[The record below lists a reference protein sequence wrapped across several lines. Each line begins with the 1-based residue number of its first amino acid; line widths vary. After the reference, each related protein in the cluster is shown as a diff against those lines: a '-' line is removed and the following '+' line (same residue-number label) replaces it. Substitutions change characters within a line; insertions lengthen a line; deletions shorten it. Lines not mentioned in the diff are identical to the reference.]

1 MNQIPRHRVVVVG
14 GGFGGLYTVR
24 GLRRTP
30 VDITLVDRRNFHL
43 FQPLLYQVST
53 GGLSPAD
60 ISSPLRHIFKGQR
73 NVTVV
78 LGEATGVDPVRKV
91 LRLADRE
98 LPYDSLV
105 LAPGVINHYFGQD
118 RWAGDAPGLKSLE
131 DAVEIRHR
139 ILQSFEAAELEPDPA
154 RRAALMTFVVVGAG
168 PTGVE
173 LAGAIG
179 ELAHHTLRG
188 EFRRIDPTT
197 ARVLLVDGADR
208 VLPGFP
214 DLLSRRAARS
224 LARLRVEVRT
234 GARVVNIDGDGLDI
248 EVNGSAER
256 IASRTVLWGAGVA
269 APPLARALQAA
280 TGCELDRMGRVRVGP
295 DLAIPGHPDL
305 YVIGD
310 MAHVEIKGQPLPCI
324 APPAVQGGKHV
335 AKLIR
340 ARLTGRTDRPA
351 FRYFDKGSLA
361 TIGRSAAV
369 AEFRGIKFWGFP
381 AWMLWLVVHIV
392 YLIGFENRAIV
403 MFQWINMYI
412 MKKRGARI
420 ILERPAGGIDPGADG
435 HPGPGTGR

>member
-1 MNQIPRHRVVVVG
+1 MNTVQPHRVVVVG
-14 GGFGGLYTVR
+14 GGFGGLYTAS
-24 GLRRTP
+24 GLRRAP
-30 VDITLVDRRNFHL
+30 VEITLVDRRNFHL

-60 ISSPLRHIFKGQR
+60 IASPLRHIFKKQR
-73 NVTVV
+73 NVTVM
-78 LGEATGVDPVRKV
+78 LGEATDIDPERKV
-91 LRLADRE
+91 LQLADRE

-105 LAPGVINHYFGQD
+105 LAPGVVNHYFGQD
-118 RWAGDAPGLKSLE
+118 RWAGAAPGLKTLE

-139 ILQSFEAAELEPDPA
+139 ILESFETAELEADAA

-214 DLLSRRAARS
+214 ALLSARAARS
-224 LARLRVEVRT
+224 LTRLGVEVHT
-234 GARVVNIDGDGLDI
+234 GTRVVSIDADGLDV
-248 EVNGSAER
+248 ERNGSTER
-256 IASRTVLWGAGVA
+256 ITTPTVLWGAGVA

-280 TGCELDRMGRVRVGP
+280 TGCALDQMGRVRVGP
-295 DLAIPGHPDL
+295 DLAIPGHPDI

-310 MAHVEIKGQPLPCI
+310 MAHIEVKGEPLPCI

-340 ARLTGRTDRPA
+340 ARLAGRAERPA

-369 AEFRGIKFWGFP
+369 AEFRGLKFWGFP

-420 ILERPAGGIDPGADG
+420 ILGQGGPAD
-435 HPGPGTGR
+435 

>member
-1 MNQIPRHRVVVVG
+1 MSTMQPHRVVVVG
-14 GGFGGLYTVR
+14 GGFGGLYTIS
-24 GLRRTP
+24 GLRRAP
-30 VDITLVDRRNFHL
+30 VEITLVDRRNFHL

-60 ISSPLRHIFKGQR
+60 IASPLRHIFKKQR
-73 NVTVV
+73 NVTVI
-78 LGEATGVDPVRKV
+78 LGEATDVDPERKL
-91 LRLADRE
+91 LRLTDRE
-98 LPYDSLV
+98 LPFDSLV
-105 LAPGVINHYFGQD
+105 LAPGVVNHYFGQD
-118 RWAGDAPGLKSLE
+118 QWAGTAPGLKTLE

-139 ILQSFEAAELEPDPA
+139 ILESFEAAELEADAA

-214 DLLSRRAARS
+214 ELLSARAARS
-224 LARLRVEVRT
+224 LKRLRVEVRT
-234 GARVVNIDGDGLDI
+234 GTRVVRIDADGLDL
-248 EVNGSAER
+248 ERNGATER
-256 IASRTVLWGAGVA
+256 ITTRTVLWGAGVA

-295 DLAIPGHPDL
+295 DLAIPGHPDI

-310 MAHVEIKGQPLPCI
+310 MAHVEVKGKPLPCI

-340 ARLTGRTDRPA
+340 ARLQGRAERPA

-369 AEFRGIKFWGFP
+369 AEFRGLKFWGFP

-420 ILERPAGGIDPGADG
+420 ILARSDP
-435 HPGPGTGR
+435 PGD

>member
-1 MNQIPRHRVVVVG
+1 MNTVQPHRVVVVG
-14 GGFGGLYTVR
+14 GGFGGLYTVS
-24 GLRRTP
+24 GLRRAP
-30 VDITLVDRRNFHL
+30 VEITLVDRRNFHL

-60 ISSPLRHIFKGQR
+60 ISSPLRHIFKQQR
-73 NVTVV
+73 NATVI
-78 LGEATGVDPVRKV
+78 LGEATGVDTVRRV
-91 LRLADRE
+91 LLLEDGE
-98 LPYDSLV
+98 LPFDSLV
-105 LAPGVINHYFGQD
+105 LAPGVANHYFDHDQ
-118 RWAGDAPGLKSLE
+118 WAGAAPGLKTLE

-139 ILQSFEAAELEPDPA
+139 ILESFEAAELEPDAA

-214 DLLSRRAARS
+214 ELLSARAARS
-224 LARLRVEVRT
+224 LKRLRVEVRT
-234 GARVVNIDGDGLDI
+234 GTRVVSIDADGLDV
-248 EVNGSAER
+248 ERNNSTER
-256 IASRTVLWGAGVA
+256 ITARTVLWGAGVA

-295 DLAIPGHPDL
+295 DLAIPGHPDI

-310 MAHVEIKGQPLPCI
+310 MAHVEVKGKPLPCI

-340 ARLTGRTDRPA
+340 ARLLGRADRPA

-369 AEFRGIKFWGFP
+369 AEFRGLKFWGFP

-403 MFQWINMYI
+403 LFQWVNMYI

-420 ILERPAGGIDPGADG
+420 ILARRAAGLDPIEALRHD
-435 HPGPGTGR
+435 

>member
-1 MNQIPRHRVVVVG
+1 MNTVQPHRVVVVG
-14 GGFGGLYTVR
+14 GGFGGLYTAS
-24 GLRRTP
+24 GLRRAP
-30 VDITLVDRRNFHL
+30 VEITLVDRRNFHL

-60 ISSPLRHIFKGQR
+60 IASPLRHIFKKQR
-73 NVTVV
+73 NVTVM
-78 LGEATGVDPVRKV
+78 LGEATDIDPERKV
-91 LRLADRE
+91 LQLAGRE

-105 LAPGVINHYFGQD
+105 LAPGVVNHYFGQD
-118 RWAGDAPGLKSLE
+118 RWAGAAPGLKTLE

-139 ILQSFEAAELEPDPA
+139 ILESFETAELEADAA

-214 DLLSRRAARS
+214 ALLSARAARS
-224 LARLRVEVRT
+224 LTRLGVEVHT
-234 GARVVNIDGDGLDI
+234 GTRVVSIDADGLDV
-248 EVNGSAER
+248 ERNGSTER
-256 IASRTVLWGAGVA
+256 ITTPTVLWGAGVA

-280 TGCELDRMGRVRVGP
+280 TGCALDQMGRVRVGP
-295 DLAIPGHPDL
+295 DLAIPGHPDI

-310 MAHVEIKGQPLPCI
+310 MAHIEVKGEPLPCI

-340 ARLTGRTDRPA
+340 ARLAGRAERPA

-369 AEFRGIKFWGFP
+369 AEFRGLKFWGFP

-420 ILERPAGGIDPGADG
+420 ILGQGGPAD
-435 HPGPGTGR
+435 

>member
-1 MNQIPRHRVVVVG
+1 MHTVQPYRVVVVG
-14 GGFGGLYTVR
+14 GGFGGLYTVS
-24 GLRRTP
+24 GLRRAP
-30 VDITLVDRRNFHL
+30 VEITLVDRRNFHL

-60 ISSPLRHIFKGQR
+60 IASPLRHIFKKQR
-73 NVTVV
+73 NVTVM
-78 LGEATGVDPVRKV
+78 LGEATDIDPERKV
-91 LRLADRE
+91 LQLAGRE

-105 LAPGVINHYFGQD
+105 LAPGVVNHYFGQD
-118 RWAGDAPGLKSLE
+118 RWAGAAPGLKTLE

-139 ILQSFEAAELEPDPA
+139 ILESFETAELEADAA

-214 DLLSRRAARS
+214 ALLSARAARS
-224 LARLRVEVRT
+224 LTRLGVEVHT
-234 GARVVNIDGDGLDI
+234 GTRVVSIDADGLDV
-248 EVNGSAER
+248 ERNGSTER
-256 IASRTVLWGAGVA
+256 ITTPTVLWGAGVA

-280 TGCELDRMGRVRVGP
+280 TGCALDQMGRVRVGP
-295 DLAIPGHPDL
+295 DLAIPGHPDI

-310 MAHVEIKGQPLPCI
+310 MAHIEVKGEPLPCI

-340 ARLTGRTDRPA
+340 ARLAGRAERPA

-369 AEFRGIKFWGFP
+369 AEFRGLKFWGFP

-420 ILERPAGGIDPGADG
+420 ILGQGGSAD
-435 HPGPGTGR
+435 

>member
-1 MNQIPRHRVVVVG
+1 MTERRRHRVVVVG
-14 GGFGGLYTVR
+14 GGFGGLYAIR
-24 GLRRTP
+24 GLRRAP

-60 ISSPLRHIFKGQR
+60 IASPLRHIFKTQR
-73 NVTVV
+73 NVRVI
-78 LGEATGVDPVRKV
+78 LGEATGVDPVGK
-91 LRLADRE
+91 LLHLADGE

-105 LAPGVINHYFGQD
+105 LAPGVVNHYFGQD
-118 RWAGDAPGLKSLE
+118 QWADAAPGLKSLE
-131 DAVEIRHR
+131 DAVAIRHR
-139 ILQSFEAAELEPDPA
+139 ILEAFEAAELEPDPA
-154 RRAALMTFVVVGAG
+154 RRVAWMTFVVVGAG

-188 EFRRIDPTT
+188 EFRRIDPAT
-197 ARVLLVDGADR
+197 ARVLLVDAADR
-208 VLPGFP
+208 VLPRFP
-214 DLLSRRAARS
+214 ELLSRRAARS

-234 GARVVNIDGDGLDI
+234 GTRVIHIDDGGLDLEGDG
-248 EVNGSAER
+248 GTER

-280 TGCELDRMGRVRVGP
+280 TGCDLDRMGRVKVGT
-295 DLAIPGHPDL
+295 DLAVPGHPDI

-310 MAHVEIKGQPLPCI
+310 MAHVEVKGRPLPCI
-324 APPAVQGGKHV
+324 APPAIQGGTHV
-335 AKLIR
+335 AKLVR
-340 ARLTGRTDRPA
+340 ARLEGRTDRPA

-369 AEFRGIKFWGFP
+369 AEFRGVKFWGFP
-381 AWMLWLVVHIV
+381 AWILWLVVHIV

-420 ILERPAGGIDPGADG
+420 ILEDATPDPARV
-435 HPGPGTGR
+435 GTGIPADSRT

>member
-1 MNQIPRHRVVVVG
+1 MTDAPRHRVVVVG
-14 GGFGGLYTVR
+14 GGFGGLYAAN
-24 GLRRTP
+24 GLRRAP

-60 ISSPLRHIFKGQR
+60 IASPLRHIFKRQR

-78 LGEATGVDPVRKV
+78 LGEARSVDPARKV
-91 LRLADRE
+91 LHLAEGD
-98 LPYDSLV
+98 LPFDSLV
-105 LAPGVINHYFGQD
+105 LAPGVVNHYFGQD
-118 RWAGDAPGLKSLE
+118 QWAGTAPGLKSLE

-139 ILQSFEAAELEPDPA
+139 ILESFEAAELEPDPG
-154 RRAALMTFVVVGAG
+154 RRAALMTFVVAGAG

-197 ARVLLVDGADR
+197 ARVLLVDSADR

-214 DLLSRRAARS
+214 ELLSRRAARS

-234 GARVVNIDGDGLDI
+234 GARVVNIDAHGLDL
-248 EVNGSAER
+248 EANGSTER

-269 APPLARALQAA
+269 APPLARALQEA
-280 TGCELDRMGRVRVGP
+280 TGCALDRMGRVRVGP
-295 DLAIPGHPDL
+295 DLAVPGHPDI

-310 MAHVEIKGQPLPCI
+310 MAHVEVKGQPLPCI
-324 APPAVQGGKHV
+324 APPAIQGGRHV
-335 AKLIR
+335 ARLIR
-340 ARLTGRTDRPA
+340 ARIAGNPDRPA

-381 AWMLWLVVHIV
+381 AWMLWLVVHLV

-403 MFQWINMYI
+403 MFQWINMFI
-412 MKKRGARI
+412 MKQRGARI
-420 ILERPAGGIDPGADG
+420 ILERAPPR
-435 HPGPGTGR
+435 P

>member
-1 MNQIPRHRVVVVG
+1 MTTTRPHRVVVVG
-14 GGFGGLYTVR
+14 GGFGGLYTVT
-24 GLRRTP
+24 GLRRAP
-30 VDITLVDRRNFHL
+30 VEITLVDRRNFHL

-60 ISSPLRHIFKGQR
+60 ISSPLRHIFKQQR
-73 NVTVV
+73 NVSVV
-78 LGEATGVDPVRKV
+78 LGEATGVDPTRRV
-91 LRLADRE
+91 LHLTDRD
-98 LPYDSLV
+98 LPFDSLV
-105 LAPGVINHYFGQD
+105 LAPGVVNHYFGQD
-118 RWAGDAPGLKSLE
+118 QWADAAPGLKTLE

-139 ILQSFEAAELEPDPA
+139 ILASFETAELEADA
-154 RRAALMTFVVVGAG
+154 GRRATLMTFVVIGAG

-179 ELAHHTLRG
+179 ELAHHTLHG

-197 ARVLLVDGADR
+197 ARVLLVDSADR

-214 DLLSRRAARS
+214 ELLSARAERS
-224 LARLRVEVRT
+224 LKRLRVEVRT
-234 GARVVNIDGDGLDI
+234 GTRVVGIDADGLDL
-248 EVNGSAER
+248 ERNGSTER
-256 IASRTVLWGAGVA
+256 ITTPTVLWGAGVA

-280 TGCELDRMGRVRVGP
+280 TGCGLDRMGRVKVGP
-295 DLAIPGHPDL
+295 DLAIPGHPDI

-310 MAHVEIKGQPLPCI
+310 MAHVEVKGAPLPCI

-340 ARLTGRTDRPA
+340 ARLQGRAERPA

-369 AEFRGIKFWGFP
+369 AEFRGLKFWGFP

-403 MFQWINMYI
+403 LFQWINMYI

-420 ILERPAGGIDPGADG
+420 ILGKSGPAD
-435 HPGPGTGR
+435 